1 MKKLSYDCKFNR
13 LNYTPDDGA
22 ETIEWDIS
30 GNALKCLQH
39 LISILEGTDMGIVY
53 TEKPEKHMANYA
65 IELLQSMR
73 WVLLTAEKVSMIL
86 SGNKDVANL
95 IEAADA
101 ANLIG
106 DSGLTKAKYLE
117 ISGVI
122 ARLITWSET
131 DITLSDDRVVK
142 PREIIMK
149 GYEV

>member
-13 LNYTPDDGA
+13 LNYTPDDGV
-22 ETIEWDIS
+22 ETIKWDIS
-30 GNALKCLQH
+30 GNALKCLRD
-39 LISILEGTDMGIVY
+39 LISVLEGTDMGIVY

-73 WVLLTAEKVSMIL
+73 RVLLTAEKVSMIS

-95 IEAADA
+95 IEAADEDD
-101 ANLIG
+101 LIG
-106 DSGLTKAKYLE
+106 DSGLTKAEYLE
-117 ISGVI
+117 ISGAI

-131 DITLSDDRVVK
+131 DITLSDGRVVK